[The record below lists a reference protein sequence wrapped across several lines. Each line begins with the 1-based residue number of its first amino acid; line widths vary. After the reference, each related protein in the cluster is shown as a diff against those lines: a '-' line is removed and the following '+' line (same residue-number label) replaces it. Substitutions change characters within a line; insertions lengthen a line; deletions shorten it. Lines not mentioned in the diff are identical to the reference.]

1 MRRARRLRKGV
12 EFDTAYQKGTVER
25 GPLLLVRVRPNG
37 LGRDR
42 WGFAVGK
49 RLVKLAH
56 DRNRVRR
63 RLREAALRVPQGSTG
78 RDIVVVARE
87 GALTASLDALAGELR
102 RLLERASRRG
112 GGDG

>member
-1 MRRARRLRKGV
+1 MKRARRLRKGV
-12 EFDTAYQKGTVER
+12 EFDTTYHMGTVER
-25 GPLLLVRVRPNG
+25 GPLLVVRVRPNG

-49 RLVKLAH
+49 RLVKRAH
-56 DRNRVRR
+56 DRNRARR
-63 RLREAALRVPQGSTG
+63 RLREAALRVEPVRGG

-102 RLLERASRRG
+102 RLLERAARRG

>member
-1 MRRARRLRKGV
+1 MKRARRLRKGV

-25 GPLLLVRVRPNG
+25 GPLLVVRVVPNG

-56 DRNRVRR
+56 DRNRARR
-63 RLREAALRVPQGSTG
+63 RLREAALRVQPGGTG

-87 GALTASLDALAGELR
+87 AALTASIEELAAELR
-102 RLLERASRRG
+102 RLLVRASRRSG
-112 GGDG
+112 GAG